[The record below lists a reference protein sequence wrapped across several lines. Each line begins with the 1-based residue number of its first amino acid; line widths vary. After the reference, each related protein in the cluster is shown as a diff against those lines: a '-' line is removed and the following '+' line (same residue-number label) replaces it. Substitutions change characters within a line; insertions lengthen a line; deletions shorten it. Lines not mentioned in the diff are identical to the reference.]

1 MVDPGEQ
8 HWLRRALPLGLLSL
22 LTLVPVTLPV
32 PVLRGLVLERF
43 DVSQL
48 LASSFMSINMVGAV
62 IAAPIA
68 GALAD
73 RFGRRRELIL
83 AALVCDAAFF
93 WLMTRPIGFGT
104 FLGLRFL
111 EGCAHIF
118 ALSLLLAVASVSVTQ
133 QRRGRVMGIV
143 GAGMM
148 LGVALGAPL
157 GGVLGLEDPL
167 VPLRVAAGVV
177 VLAALVGWRLLPDVD
192 VSDERRPG
200 LSEIVHALRGNAVIA
215 APLIFAF
222 ADRFTVGFFTTT
234 FSLYLGT
241 VHAADSARIGLLI
254 AVFMLP
260 FALLSAPFGWLSE
273 RYSRVAM
280 LCGGSL
286 VYGIGTLSLGWWSA
300 DALPVLMA
308 SLGVAAAVM
317 FVPSMIMTIELA
329 PDSIRST
336 AMGAFNLAGSLGF
349 IIGPMTGG
357 LVSQTVAA
365 HLGWP
370 AGYRAAFGVAGA
382 SEILCALLALPL
394 LLRLARSRRT
404 A

>member
-1 MVDPGEQ
+1 
-8 HWLRRALPLGLLSL
+8 
-22 LTLVPVTLPV
+22 
-32 PVLRGLVLERF
+32 
-43 DVSQL
+43 
-48 LASSFMSINMVGAV
+48 
-62 IAAPIA
+62 
-68 GALAD
+68 
-73 RFGRRRELIL
+73 
-83 AALVCDAAFF
+83 
-93 WLMTRPIGFGT
+93 
-104 FLGLRFL
+104 
-111 EGCAHIF
+111 
-118 ALSLLLAVASVSVTQ
+118 VASVSVTQ

-157 GGVLGLEDPL
+157 GGVLGREDPL